1 MLMPTIDL
9 ISTND
14 FFCVERCVS
23 TAMTD
28 IIDEILNTPRS
39 KSPYK
44 GDGSPRRRL
53 PDSLVREI
61 HEEWEKASQSTGLL
75 YDVNNT
81 LKTAEGHQRLVSVM
95 PWC

>member
-1 MLMPTIDL
+1 
-9 ISTND
+9 
-14 FFCVERCVS
+14 
-23 TAMTD
+23 MTD

>member
-1 MLMPTIDL
+1 
-9 ISTND
+9 
-14 FFCVERCVS
+14 
-23 TAMTD
+23 MTD

-75 YDVNNT
+75 LYVNN
-81 LKTAEGHQRLVSVM
+81 H
-95 PWC
+95 